1 MFNDKQIVPV
11 QKTDLISLY
20 ATVLSLAG
28 TSFAKQTGNV
38 EGDFVLANS
47 ASGNLLCDAP
57 VKVLDFGG
65 ASAAV
70 VYFVA
75 GYDFEEI
82 RVNGTK
88 VSPAGG
94 ITVEKDC
101 ATLYTA
107 TLSGGTVTLAKK
119 G

>member
-1 MFNDKQIVPV
+1 MINNDRIVPIS
-11 QKTDLISLY
+11 KIDLLSLY
-20 ATVLSLAG
+20 ATVLSVHG
-28 TSFAKQTGNV
+28 TSFAKQSGDIEGN
-38 EGDFVLANS
+38 FVLANS

-57 VKVLDFGG
+57 VKTLDFGG

-75 GYDFEEI
+75 GYDYDCI
-82 RVNGTK
+82 KVNGTE

-94 ITVEKDC
+94 VTIDKDC

>member
-1 MFNDKQIVPV
+1 MINNDRIVPV
-11 QKTDLISLY
+11 TKTDLITLY
-20 ATVLSLAG
+20 GLMLGLHG
-28 TSFAKQTGNV
+28 TSFTKQTGDI
-38 EGDFVLANS
+38 EGNFKLANS

-57 VKVLDFGG
+57 VKTLDFGA

-75 GYDFEEI
+75 GYDYEEI

-88 VSPAGG
+88 VSPAGDVT
-94 ITVEKDC
+94 IKKDC
-101 ATLYTA
+101 TTLYTA
-107 TLSGGTVTLAKK
+107 TLSGGTVTLAVK